1 MRHNIVFRIFFGLSI
16 ILIGTIVL
24 LQNLKV
30 IQFQYWPEL
39 WGGLWALL
47 LVVAGVTAMAGRRK
61 IWGALLLVA
70 SVAIA
75 LWNFHVVDVDLWDVF
90 WPVLLVAGGIAVL
103 FPSLRRGRPRRSGA
117 AESVTT
123 VFSGDNQRV
132 SGDYAGSAITAVFGG
147 AELDLRRA
155 QIKDGAVIEVFALF
169 GGVNIIVPS
178 DVVVENQITSLLG
191 GVDNKTSPVAA
202 EKTLYLRGQCMLGGV
217 DVK

>member
-70 SVAIA
+70 GVAIA
-75 LWNFHVVDVDLWDVF
+75 LWNFHSAKDRKSVV
-90 WPVLLVAGGIAVL
+90 
-103 FPSLRRGRPRRSGA
+103 
-117 AESVTT
+117 
-123 VFSGDNQRV
+123 
-132 SGDYAGSAITAVFGG
+132 
-147 AELDLRRA
+147 
-155 QIKDGAVIEVFALF
+155 
-169 GGVNIIVPS
+169 
-178 DVVVENQITSLLG
+178 
-191 GVDNKTSPVAA
+191 
-202 EKTLYLRGQCMLGGV
+202 
-217 DVK
+217 

>member
-70 SVAIA
+70 GAAIA

-103 FPSLRRGRPRRSGA
+103 FPSLRRGGPRRSGA

-123 VFSGDNQRV
+123 VFSGDNRRV

-202 EKTLYLRGQCMLGGV
+202 EKRLYLRGQCMLGGV